1 METYKCAFAAPLITR
16 QFGCRYALEV
26 TRRGGPDI
34 ACQSQE
40 SHQRC
45 AMLFDALKTAA
56 LPAMGHV
63 DDLNV
68 TPASVYT
75 RIQYGGL
82 LGLQRLIERAPAV
95 TSSTVDDID
104 ALAARLVAAYPDPA
118 TLPCQATVPDITAFK
133 LRRR

>member
-1 METYKCAFAAPLITR
+1 MESFKCAFAAPLITK
-16 QFGCRYALEV
+16 QFGCRHALEV

-34 ACQSQE
+34 ACQLE
-40 SHQRC
+40 ASHQRC
-45 AMLFDALKTAA
+45 AALFDALKAAA

-75 RIQYGGL
+75 KIQYGGL
-82 LGLQRLIERAPAV
+82 LGLQRQLDKESAPPARIE
-95 TSSTVDDID
+95 DID
-104 ALAARLVAAYPDPA
+104 DLAARLVAAYPDPA
-118 TLPCQATVPDITAFK
+118 TLPCQQTVPDITAFK

>member
-1 METYKCAFAAPLITR
+1 VETLKCAFAAPLITR
-16 QFGCRYALEV
+16 QFGCRQALEV

-34 ACQSQE
+34 ACQSQD
-40 SHQRC
+40 SHRRC
-45 AMLFDALKTAA
+45 AELFDALKGAA

-75 RIQYGGL
+75 RIQDGGL
-82 LGLQRLIERAPAV
+82 LGLQRQLDQ
-95 TSSTVDDID
+95 TSTVSARIDDID
-104 ALAARLVAAYPDPA
+104 ELAARLVATFPDA
-118 TLPCQATVPDITAFK
+118 AMLPCQQAVPDITAFK

>member
-1 METYKCAFAAPLITR
+1 MESLKCAFAAPLITR
-16 QFGCRYALEV
+16 QFGCRHAQEV

-34 ACQSQE
+34 ACQSPD

-45 AMLFDALKTAA
+45 ALLFDTLKAAA

-75 RIQYGGL
+75 KIQYGGL
-82 LGLQRLIERAPAV
+82 LGLQRQLDQA
-95 TSSTVDDID
+95 STIAARIDDID

-118 TLPCQATVPDITAFK
+118 NLPCQAAVADITAFK